1 MLFDGFKN
9 MMDNIDSKRSILRSK
24 SVLYVIFFICVYDL
38 LDMLMSKNYY
48 GIIGFIFSGILVS
61 FFSKNMVVILLVAI
75 VTSFILRNTANLKLK
90 ENFETEDIVLED
102 TDTAVAEPDTITD
115 DAENDILVDNDDD
128 EPAESDSTND
138 VYSSNND
145 FLGKKKKI
153 QDENEYENDNENV
166 YSEENFKEMMDEQNK
181 MLEELKKYEP
191 FINTIQNIAKNFGF
205 DDEEMPIA
213 EDEAEANAN

>member
-1 MLFDGFKN
+1 MLFGGFKN

-48 GIIGFIFSGILVS
+48 GIIGFIFSGVLVS

-75 VTSFILRNTANLKLK
+75 VASFILRNTANLKLK

-102 TDTAVAEPDTITD
+102 TDAALAEPDTITD
-115 DAENDILVDNDDD
+115 DTENDILVDNDDD
-128 EPAESDSTND
+128 EPTMSTS
-138 VYSSNND
+138 YSSDND

-205 DDEEMPIA
+205 DDEEVPIA

>member
-1 MLFDGFKN
+1 
-9 MMDNIDSKRSILRSK
+9 
-24 SVLYVIFFICVYDL
+24 
-38 LDMLMSKNYY
+38 
-48 GIIGFIFSGILVS
+48 
-61 FFSKNMVVILLVAI
+61 MVVILLVAI